1 MLRLLRLAQKL
12 LPLNHPVKW
21 HLLPPA
27 LVRHAG
33 GLIAVIFLSPMTFS
47 GAKLPLVARWDL
59 CPIATCLFYLL
70 LRGLPRSPMN
80 IANTTLSS
88 THSHSARLSLG
99 Q

>member
-1 MLRLLRLAQKL
+1 MPLLRLARQQL
-12 LPLNHPVKW
+12 LLILLVTW
-21 HLLPPA
+21 HLLPLA

-33 GLIAVIFLSPMTFS
+33 GLIAAISLSPMTFS

-70 LRGLPRSPMN
+70 LRRLPRSLMN